1 MTLNFTNE
9 FASDFDEIVEDFGQ
23 TMTYLGVS
31 YNVSFGA
38 ISDGRVLEVDGLL
51 DDGDAAGAY
60 IKLSDFALVTTP
72 TIGGLVTIEGKI
84 YRIERHS
91 DSPDGLHRQLTL
103 TEASR

>member
-1 MTLNFTNE
+1 MVLDFTTE

-31 YNVSFGA
+31 YDVSFGA
-38 ISDGRVLEVDGLL
+38 ISDARVLEIDGLM
-51 DDGDAAGAY
+51 DDGETAGAF
-60 IKLSDFALVTTP
+60 IKLSDFEGVTTP

-84 YRIERHS
+84 YRVARHV
-91 DSPDGLHRQLTL
+91 DSPDGLHRQLIL